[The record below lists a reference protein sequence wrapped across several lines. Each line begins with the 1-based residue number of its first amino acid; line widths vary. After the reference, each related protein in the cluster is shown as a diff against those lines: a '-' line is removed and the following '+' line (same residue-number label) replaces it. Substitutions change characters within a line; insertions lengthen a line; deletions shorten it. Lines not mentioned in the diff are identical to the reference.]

1 MMPAILTFRASR
13 SSCLLEVLHFL
24 KEVRGPVTT
33 VEVTLS
39 NPAGGSRQRRKWLV
53 GSRDI
58 RDLAAEVV
66 MYIKERATLWGR
78 VDAIVVA

>member
-1 MMPAILTFRASR
+1 MPAILAFRASR

-24 KEVRGPVTT
+24 EEVRKPVRT

-39 NPAGGSRQRRKWLV
+39 NPGRRSRQRRKWLV

-58 RDLAAEVV
+58 RDLAAEVMV
-66 MYIKERATLWGR
+66 YIEQCAKLWGR
-78 VDAIVVA
+78 VDAIVMA

>member
-1 MMPAILTFRASR
+1 MPAILAFRASR
-13 SSCLLEVLHFL
+13 SSRLLEVLHFL
-24 KEVRGPVTT
+24 EEVRKPVRT

-39 NPAGGSRQRRKWLV
+39 NPGGGSRQRRRWLV